1 MRGMHGCAVGID
13 VCVLLSAAVNLA
25 RPARSRASAS
35 KDMEIVEMAKRISFA
50 LISRISTRYYV
61 GTSTKYGSADI
72 AI

>member
-1 MRGMHGCAVGID
+1 MCGREGST
-13 VCVLLSAAVNLA
+13 CVYCECCGELGSTD
-25 RPARSRASAS
+25 ASM
-35 KDMEIVEMAKRISFA
+35 MEIVEMAKRISFA

>member
-1 MRGMHGCAVGID
+1 MYDIVECCGELGTT
-13 VCVLLSAAVNLA
+13 
-25 RPARSRASAS
+25 SRAS

-50 LISRISTRYYV
+50 LISRISTRVYV

>member
-1 MRGMHGCAVGID
+1 MCGTIGID
-13 VCVLLSAAVNLA
+13 VCVLLSAAVNLCLE
-25 RPARSRASAS
+25 R
-35 KDMEIVEMAKRISFA
+35 MEIVEMAKRISFA

>member
-25 RPARSRASAS
+25 RPESAS